1 MQRIINFIL
10 SRRNTFLYLL
20 LLFIGMMLTVQSHS
34 YHQSRYFNSSN
45 WVSGQFY
52 QLSGGISAYFDLR
65 TENQKLMEENRRLR
79 EWLSGM
85 DEVDSLRLPEE
96 LRTYEYIPARINKN
110 SITSYRN
117 YLTINRGSSHGIEQ
131 DMAVITPL
139 GVLGIIENTS
149 QGFSTVQSLLNDRSS
164 INAKIKGTDYFG
176 SLTWDG
182 ESYRIVQLNDIPK
195 LVPIRKSDTIITGGM
210 SSIFPPDIPIGVVVD
225 YKLPKDKSF
234 YEIEVQLFN
243 DMANIRNVYV
253 IRNNQRE
260 EILNLQNQT
269 ENVE

>member
-34 YHQSRYFNSSN
+34 YHQSKYFNSAN

-52 QLSGGISAYFDLR
+52 SISGGIGAYFDLKG
-65 TENQKLMEENRRLR
+65 ENEKLQEENRRLR
-79 EWLSGM
+79 ELLGTLE
-85 DEVDSLRLPEE
+85 EVDSLQLAED
-96 LRTYEYIPARINKN
+96 LRVYEYIPARVNKN

-117 YLTINRGSSHGIEQ
+117 YLTINRGAAHGIEE

-149 QGFSTVQSLLNDRSS
+149 QNFATVQSVLNDRSS
-164 INAKIKGTDYFG
+164 INAIIKGTDQFG
-176 SLTWDG
+176 SLRWDG
-182 ESYRIVQLNDIPK
+182 EDYTRVQLYDIPK
-195 LVPIRKSDTIITGGM
+195 LVPIKKSDTIMTGGM
-210 SSIFPPDIPIGVVVD
+210 SSIFPPNIPIGVVVD
-225 YKLPKDKSF
+225 YKLPKETSF

-243 DMANIRNVYV
+243 DMSNIRNVYV

-260 EILNLQNQT
+260 EILNLQAQT
-269 ENVE
+269 EDVE